1 MQFKAKKSLGQNFLV
16 DKNIIDKIINSGSIK
31 KEDIVL
37 EIGPGTGKLTEKILQ
52 KNPKKLILI
61 EKDKILSKM
70 LNDKFGNRINLIN
83 KDILDIKENF
93 FLNNKI
99 IVFGNLP
106 YNVSTQILA
115 NLIKINNLDKKFKIL
130 IFMFQKEVAERII
143 AKTNNK
149 NYGRLSILV
158 NWRLNVK
165 KIMDVGPKSFFPSPK
180 IDSTI
185 LLFEPKKKYFKFK
198 NVNNLEK
205 ITSTF
210 FNQRRKMIKKPL
222 NILFKNAK
230 PIIEKLELDL
240 NLRPQNLTPE
250 KYFEICDEFEKVSS
264 INL

>member
-1 MQFKAKKSLGQNFLV
+1 
-16 DKNIIDKIINSGSIK
+16 
-31 KEDIVL
+31 
-37 EIGPGTGKLTEKILQ
+37 
-52 KNPKKLILI
+52 
-61 EKDKILSKM
+61 
-70 LNDKFGNRINLIN
+70 
-83 KDILDIKENF
+83 
-93 FLNNKI
+93 
-99 IVFGNLP
+99 
-106 YNVSTQILA
+106 
-115 NLIKINNLDKKFKIL
+115 
-130 IFMFQKEVAERII
+130 MFQKEVAERII

-250 KYFEICDEFEKVSS
+250 KYFEICDEFEKTSS
-264 INL
+264 ISL